1 MEHCSV
7 ELGLQ
12 ITAKQIKKCEAKK
25 RQGPLFSSENIAGSK
40 LNDFLQY
47 SAIPRAGILDNTK

>member
-1 MEHCSV
+1 MEHCPV
-7 ELGLQ
+7 ELGFQ
-12 ITAKQIKKCEAKK
+12 TTDKQIKNGK
-25 RQGPLFSSENIAGSK
+25 QGRGKDSCASENIAGSK